1 MLKHLHI
8 ENYALIESLDI
19 DFHDGFSVI
28 TGETGAGKSILLGA
42 IGLLTGD
49 RADLSAIQSGKQR
62 CVLEATFN
70 PEGYGLEAFFQEED
84 LDFDPSECIIRR
96 ELTANGKSRAFI
108 NDTPTTITALKRLGN
123 RLIDIHSQ
131 HQNLLLGQED
141 FQLSVLDT
149 VAAVPELVQSYSEAF
164 RKWTQTVKALD
175 EAKNNLDEG
184 RKDEDYLRF
193 LLTELNSFKPQPGED
208 ESLQQQ
214 CDMLEHA
221 QDIKTALMQSYG
233 FLSEGEAPV
242 TDTMRQVRNLL
253 SSIQAHF
260 PQAEELAE
268 RIESCRIELQ
278 DIAGTLETEGESID
292 YDPERLDELQ
302 SRLNTLY
309 SLEQK
314 HHVGTSEELISI
326 MKQMQERLD
335 MMDNSDEYLRQLE
348 QEEKEARALVDS
360 ISAKLTEKR
369 SASARKVEKD
379 IIASLKTLGMPNVRF
394 QVCISPTNAP
404 TPRGMDKV
412 TFLFSANLGSEM
424 QSISQVASGGE
435 TARVMLSLK
444 AVLSGAM
451 SLPTIIFDE
460 IDTGVSGHIAESMA
474 TIMQKMGRQGR
485 QVISITHL
493 PQIAAL
499 GQHHYKVWKEDS
511 ESVTRSH
518 ITYLAQEERVSEIA
532 NMLSGSNVS
541 QEAKNNARALLGL

>member
-62 CVLEATFN
+62 CILEASFN
-70 PEGYGLEAFFQEED
+70 PEGYSLDTFFQEED

-108 NDTPTTITALKRLGN
+108 NDTPTTITALKKLGN

-149 VAAVPELVQSYSEAF
+149 VADAPELINSYSEAY
-164 RKWTQTVKALD
+164 RKWIQAIKTLD
-175 EAKNNLDEG
+175 EARNNLDDG

-193 LLTELNSFKPQPGED
+193 LLTELNNFNPQPGED
-208 ESLQQQ
+208 ENLQQQ
-214 CDMLEHA
+214 CDILEHA
-221 QDIKTALMQSYG
+221 QDIKTAMMQSYS
-233 FLSEGEAPV
+233 LLTEGENPA
-242 TDTMRQVRNLL
+242 TDTMRQVRNML
-253 SSIQAHF
+253 SSIQTYF

-278 DIAGTLETEGESID
+278 DIADTLESEGECID
-292 YDPERLDELQ
+292 YDPTHLNELQ

-314 HHVGTSEELISI
+314 HHVGTSEELISL
-326 MKQMQERLD
+326 MKQMQKRLD
-335 MMDNSDEYLRQLE
+335 MMDNSDEYLKQLE
-348 QEEKEARALVDS
+348 QEEKKTRALVDN
-360 ISAKLTEKR
+360 ISAKLSEKR
-369 SASARKVEKD
+369 TASAQKVEKD
-379 IIASLKTLGMPNVRF
+379 IIKSLKTLGMPNVRF
-394 QVCISPTNAP
+394 QVCISPTNTP

-412 TFLFSANLGSEM
+412 NFLFSANLGSDM

-474 TIMQKMGRQGR
+474 KIMQKMGQQGR

-511 ESVTRSH
+511 DSVTRSH
-518 ITYLAQEERVSEIA
+518 ITYLTQEERISEIA
-532 NMLSGSNVS
+532 NMLSGTNVS
-541 QEAKNNARALLGL
+541 QEAKNNARALLRL

>member
-62 CVLEATFN
+62 CILEASFN
-70 PEGYGLEAFFQEED
+70 PEGYSLETFFQEED

-108 NDTPTTITALKRLGN
+108 NDTPTTITALKKLGN

-149 VAAVPELVQSYSEAF
+149 VADAPELINSYSEAY
-164 RKWTQTVKALD
+164 RKWIQAIKTLD
-175 EAKNNLDEG
+175 EARNNLDDG

-193 LLTELNSFKPQPGED
+193 LLTELNNFNPQPGED
-208 ESLQQQ
+208 ENLQQQ
-214 CDMLEHA
+214 CDILEHA
-221 QDIKTALMQSYG
+221 QDIKTAMMQGYS
-233 FLSEGEAPV
+233 LLTEGETPA
-242 TDTMRQVRNLL
+242 TDTMRQVRNML
-253 SSIQAHF
+253 SSIQTYF

-278 DIAGTLETEGESID
+278 DIADTLESEGECID
-292 YDPERLDELQ
+292 YDPTHLNELQ

-314 HHVGTSEELISI
+314 HHVGTSEELISL
-326 MKQMQERLD
+326 MKQMQKRLD
-335 MMDNSDEYLRQLE
+335 MMDNSDEYLKQLE
-348 QEEKEARALVDS
+348 QEEKKTRALVDN

-369 SASARKVEKD
+369 TASAQKVEKD
-379 IIASLKTLGMPNVRF
+379 IIKSLKTLGMPNVRF
-394 QVCISPTNAP
+394 QVCISPTNTP
-404 TPRGMDKV
+404 TPRGTDKV
-412 TFLFSANLGSEM
+412 NFLFSANLGSDM

-474 TIMQKMGRQGR
+474 KIMQKMGQQGR

-499 GQHHYKVWKEDS
+499 GQHHYKVWKEDYD
-511 ESVTRSH
+511 SVTRSH
-518 ITYLAQEERVSEIA
+518 ITYLTQEERISEIA
-532 NMLSGSNVS
+532 NMLSGTNVS
-541 QEAKNNARALLGL
+541 QEAKNNARALLRL

>member
-208 ESLQQQ
+208 ENLQQQ

-242 TDTMRQVRNLL
+242 TDTMRLVRNLL

-335 MMDNSDEYLRQLE
+335 IMDNSDEYLRQLE
-348 QEEKEARALVDS
+348 QEEKEARALVDG

-424 QSISQVASGGE
+424 QGISQVASGGE

>member
-253 SSIQAHF
+253 SSIQTHF

-278 DIAGTLETEGESID
+278 DIAGTLETEGENID

-348 QEEKEARALVDS
+348 QEEKEARALVDG

>member
-62 CVLEATFN
+62 CILEASFN
-70 PEGYGLEAFFQEED
+70 PEGYSLETFFQEED

-108 NDTPTTITALKRLGN
+108 NDTPTTITALKKLGN

-149 VAAVPELVQSYSEAF
+149 VADAPELINSYSEAY
-164 RKWTQTVKALD
+164 RKWIQAIKTLD
-175 EAKNNLDEG
+175 EARNNLDDG

-193 LLTELNSFKPQPGED
+193 LLTELNNFNPQPGED
-208 ESLQQQ
+208 ENLQQQ
-214 CDMLEHA
+214 CDILEHA
-221 QDIKTALMQSYG
+221 QDIKTAMMQGYS
-233 FLSEGEAPV
+233 LLTEGETPA
-242 TDTMRQVRNLL
+242 TDTMRQVRNML
-253 SSIQAHF
+253 SSIQTFF

-278 DIAGTLETEGESID
+278 DIADTLESEGECID
-292 YDPERLDELQ
+292 YDPTHLNELQ

-314 HHVGTSEELISI
+314 HHVGTSEELISL
-326 MKQMQERLD
+326 MKQMQKRLD
-335 MMDNSDEYLRQLE
+335 MMDNSDEYLKQLE
-348 QEEKEARALVDS
+348 QEEKKTRALVDN

-369 SASARKVEKD
+369 TASAQKVEKD
-379 IIASLKTLGMPNVRF
+379 IIKSLKTLGMPNVRF
-394 QVCISPTNAP
+394 QVCISPTNTP

-412 TFLFSANLGSEM
+412 NFLFSANLGSDM

-474 TIMQKMGRQGR
+474 KIMQKMGQQGR

-511 ESVTRSH
+511 DSVTRSH
-518 ITYLAQEERVSEIA
+518 ITYLTQEERISEIA
-532 NMLSGSNVS
+532 NMLSGTNVS
-541 QEAKNNARALLGL
+541 QEAKNNARALLRL